1 MGLGRT
7 ALSSAIRVPRP
18 PARITAF
25 IALIL
30 PLIYVDRTLDERER
44 ALPDL
49 LINSADIFAQHS
61 HEYGIEAHAEE
72 DEHGRRG
79 KALWPIGSEHQPAD
93 HVEQTQEEC
102 HQRQSKPNKG
112 RETQ

>member
-25 IALIL
+25 MALIL
-30 PLIYVDRTLDERER
+30 PLIDVDRALDERKR

-49 LINSADIFAQHS
+49 LINSADIFAQQP
-61 HEYGIEAHAEE
+61 HEYSVEAHAEE

-79 KALWPIGSEHQPAD
+79 ETLWPIGSKHQPAD
-93 HVEQTQEEC
+93 HVEQTQEEF
-102 HQRQSKPNKG
+102 H
-112 RETQ
+112 

>member
-25 IALIL
+25 MALIL
-30 PLIYVDRTLDERER
+30 PLIDVDRALDERER

-49 LINSADIFAQHS
+49 LINSADIFAQQS
-61 HEYGIEAHAEE
+61 HEYGIEAHAEQ

-79 KALWPIGSEHQPAD
+79 EALWPIGSEHQSAD
-93 HVEQTQEEC
+93 HVKYTQEEC
-102 HQRQSKPNKG
+102 HYRQSEPDV
-112 RETQ
+112 